1 MPQLWLLQCTYSKEK
16 NLTEIIIFNIVAQ
29 ASLYVQTCD
38 HTNCKYCNMA
48 RLNSPLVV
56 SILHLASLALSG
68 GYKPHP
74 DFSTA
79 DEVEK
84 RKEL

>member
-1 MPQLWLLQCTYSKEK
+1 
-16 NLTEIIIFNIVAQ
+16 
-29 ASLYVQTCD
+29 
-38 HTNCKYCNMA
+38 MA